1 MKFSNI
7 TDKGD
12 RAVAYANASVVLH
25 GNLEEIFE
33 YILDGRNNQTWR
45 PGVKSVEYLSGEP
58 IGAGDVFL
66 QEMKG
71 PPTRTIKADYKIIE
85 CDRYKKISFLIL
97 NGPYTPV
104 GTFLFAVT
112 DEGVSV
118 DFSMEEADVISLERE
133 AHFQK
138 VVDDIQNLQEH
149 FERK

>member
-1 MKFSNI
+1 M
-7 TDKGD
+7 
-12 RAVAYANASVVLH
+12 AYAKASVVLH
-25 GNLEEIFE
+25 GKLEEIFE

-45 PGVKSVEYLSGEP
+45 PGVKSVEYLSEEP
-58 IGAGDVFL
+58 IGAGAVFL

-71 PPTRTIKADYKIIE
+71 PPTRTLKADYKIIE
-85 CDRYKKISFLIL
+85 CDCYKRISFLIL

-104 GTFLFAVT
+104 GIFLFGVT

-133 AHFQK
+133 EHFQK
-138 VVDDIQNLQEH
+138 VVNDVYNLQEH